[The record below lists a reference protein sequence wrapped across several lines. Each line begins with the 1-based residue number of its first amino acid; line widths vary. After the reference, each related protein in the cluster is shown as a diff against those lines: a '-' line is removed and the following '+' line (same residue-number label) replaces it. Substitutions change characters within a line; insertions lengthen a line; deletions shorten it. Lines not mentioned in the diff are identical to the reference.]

1 MNLVGNIKGVL
12 SDYKKKKYVLSIETC
27 IKPSDE
33 EINKLMQEEQLDI
46 TIKKHTKKRSVNANA
61 LLWQCLTEIAQA
73 MTPPQDK
80 WTIYLYMLK
89 RYGKYTYICVKPNVV
104 EAVKR
109 QWREC
114 EEIGKVNINGTEAVQ
129 MLCYFGSS
137 TYDSKEFSILLD
149 GVIGEMDQMGL
160 QLPLPEQVDKA
171 IREWEEHYGTYVT
184 YKG

>member
-1 MNLVGNIKGVL
+1 MDLQGKIKAL
-12 SDYKKKKYVLSIETC
+12 LRDYYRRKC
-27 IKPSDE
+27 ILTLELDTVPNE
-33 EINKLMQEEQLDI
+33 EEYNKLIQQEMLDI
-46 TIKKHTKKRSVNANA
+46 TIKKHTKKRSLNANA
-61 LLWQCLTEIAQA
+61 LLWKCISEIAQS

-80 WTIYLYMLK
+80 WDIYLYMLK